1 MEFIFQL
8 FAELFSRSETQEQA
22 VENMQAETQ
31 SANNVV
37 EYESEPV
44 ESPLSELNIFEFV
57 DFH

>member
-22 VENMQAETQ
+22 VENMQTETQ
-31 SANNVV
+31 SANNVA

>member
-1 MEFIFQL
+1 M
-8 FAELFSRSETQEQA
+8 FSRSEATEMSDVQQFA
-22 VENMQAETQ
+22 DAKSV
-31 SANNVV
+31 NNVA

>member
-8 FAELFSRSETQEQA
+8 FAELFSSSETQELA

-31 SANNVV
+31 SANNVA

>member
-8 FAELFSRSETQEQA
+8 FVELFSRSETQEQA

-31 SANNVV
+31 SANNVA

>member
-8 FAELFSRSETQEQA
+8 FAEMFSRSEATEMIDVQQFA
-22 VENMQAETQ
+22 DAKSV
-31 SANNVV
+31 NNVA

>member
-8 FAELFSRSETQEQA
+8 FAELFSRSEMQEQA

-31 SANNVV
+31 SANNVA

>member
-8 FAELFSRSETQEQA
+8 FAELFSCSETQEQA
-22 VENMQAETQ
+22 VENIQAETQ
-31 SANNVV
+31 SANNVA